1 MYCNLWHYLPL
12 KNDATAPTT
21 ESFEFLH
28 KITNITKSGGL
39 NDDWWFL
46 SFIQL
51 LAELLRSFR
60 SFVNL
65 SGVPLLI
72 NVRHAV
78 EVGGRVTAPVCR
90 KNSEFSAKASLAVF
104 FRNARLL

>member
-1 MYCNLWHYLPL
+1 MSPMYCNLWYCIPL
-12 KNDATAPTT
+12 KNDATTPTA

-28 KITNITKSGGL
+28 KITKITKSRGL

-78 EVGGRVTAPVCR
+78 EVGRRVTAPVCR
-90 KNSEFSAKASLAVF
+90 KNSEFSTMASLAVF
-104 FRNARLL
+104 